1 MLIPSSHVLNVTKA
15 SLQGLLLF
23 SLARGPTKGQMNLS
37 MAQSRNSHLHMQ
49 PTLSVRGTEAA
60 LSKGTIVSIRKSKEG
75 IKAVICVDLQG
86 S

>member
-1 MLIPSSHVLNVTKA
+1 
-15 SLQGLLLF
+15 
-23 SLARGPTKGQMNLS
+23 MNLS

-75 IKAVICVDLQG
+75 IEAVICVDLQG

>member
-1 MLIPSSHVLNVTKA
+1 
-15 SLQGLLLF
+15 
-23 SLARGPTKGQMNLS
+23 MNLS